1 MSSAKRPAPRRKPVA
16 DLERERA
23 AYWSGFDILWN
34 VDPPPTSRR
43 SPAALD
49 RTQIVRAAIAIADA
63 EGIDAL
69 TMRRI
74 AQELHA
80 APMSLYRHVPD
91 KEALVSLML
100 EEVLGEGGDFP
111 GAPSGDWR
119 ADLTWLSHAS
129 WALMRRHPW
138 YAEASM
144 VRPPITPRGVA
155 GLEWALSI
163 FDDFDLPIGEKM
175 LMVGAVHFSVIG
187 AAMNAAI
194 EDQTRARLGM
204 SDEQIMH
211 SGARYASRIVESGHY
226 PHVAEFMLEAPHVDD
241 DERFSPLISLVLDGI
256 GARLATARKRRP
268 ARGQRKASPRPRQ
281 PKKTSASA

>member
-1 MSSAKRPAPRRKPVA
+1 MSSGKGAGPHRTPATEV
-16 DLERERA
+16 ERERA
-23 AYWSGFDILWN
+23 AYWSGFDILW
-34 VDPPPTSRR
+34 DDAPEAPSRR
-43 SPAALD
+43 GPGTLD
-49 RTQIVRAAIAIADA
+49 RGRIVRTAIAIADA

-74 AQELHA
+74 AQELDA

-100 EEVLGEGGDFP
+100 EEVLGEGRLP
-111 GAPSGDWR
+111 EAPSGDWR
-119 ADLTWLSHAS
+119 ADLTFLANAS

-138 YAEASM
+138 YPEASM

-163 FDDFDLPIGEKM
+163 FDRYDLSIGEKM

-194 EDQTRARLGM
+194 EDQTRARLDM
-204 SDEQIMH
+204 SEEQILH
-211 SGARYASRIVESGHY
+211 SGARYANRIAQSGTF
-226 PHVAEFMLEAPHVDD
+226 PRVAEF
-241 DERFSPLISLVLDGI
+241 I
-256 GARLATARKRRP
+256 GARLADVKPLPARKP
-268 ARGQRKASPRPRQ
+268 AKARPRQ